1 MEKMPLTLDLCFGQ
15 VEGHGEDS
23 DPITLLFPD
32 ESGLL
37 AVFDG
42 MGGAGSTPIELESGE
57 TRSSAYIASRHTR
70 DLVEHFFN
78 LKKSTGPFPLIQSD
92 GELEAQLKNAISL
105 GLRSMLEYLDLEKE
119 ESRLKSKLIKNL
131 PTTMALIYFEQEN
144 DRRATAWS
152 IWAGDSRAYVLTQ
165 RRGLQQ
171 LSVDETT
178 VIHDAMTNLK
188 DDSPLSNYINADSD
202 FTLSSNIQD
211 IDLPAVLICA
221 SDGAFQYYRTPM
233 HFEYVLLQTLA
244 QADNTE
250 EWESLLHMSFRE
262 VAADDCS
269 LSLVAL
275 GFNDFGRMKRV
286 FKSRERWLHRTC
298 IKRLDDWSEKI
309 YKLREA
315 LEIAENDQDI
325 ARQEMWQRYKEQY
338 EEYIYKA
345 MRDS

>member
-1 MEKMPLTLDLCFGQ
+1 MEKTPLRLDLCFGQ
-15 VEGHGEDS
+15 VEGQGEDS
-23 DPITLLFPD
+23 NPISLLFPD
-32 ESGLL
+32 DSGLI

-42 MGGAGSTPIELESGE
+42 MGGAGSMPVELESGE

-105 GLRSMLEYLDLEKE
+105 GLRSMLEYLDIEKE
-119 ESRLKSKLIKNL
+119 SSRLKSKLIKNL
-131 PTTMALIYFEQEN
+131 PTTMALIYYEQKN

-152 IWAGDSRAYVLTQ
+152 IWAGDSRSYMMTQ

-178 VIHDAMTNLK
+178 VVHDAMKNLK

-202 FTLSSNIQD
+202 FSLSSNIQD
-211 IDLPAVLICA
+211 INLPAVLISA
-221 SDGAFQYYRTPM
+221 SDGAFQYFRTPM
-233 HFEYVLLQTLA
+233 HFEYILLQTLA
-244 QADNTE
+244 QSDSMD
-250 EWESLLHMSFRE
+250 EWQSLLHVSFKD
-262 VAADDCS
+262 VAADDVS

-275 GFNDFGRMKRV
+275 GFNDFRQMKRN
-286 FKSRERWLHRTC
+286 FKSRERWLYRTC
-298 IKRLDDWSEKI
+298 IKKLDDWNVKI
-309 YKLREA
+309 RKLRQA
-315 LEIAENDQDI
+315 IEIAESDQSL
-325 ARQEMWQRYKEQY
+325 AREEMWHRYKEEY
-338 EEYIYKA
+338 EEYIYKV